1 MATIIQPDSTTSN
14 PALINAAPPRNWL
27 RILSIVLCL
36 IGIGISGYLTYTKIT
51 NVEQVCISGGSFN
64 CELVQNTVYSRI
76 LGVPVQ
82 FVGLAGY
89 IAIFGVLLLEKRLP
103 GKSSIY
109 LVAGMTLFGF
119 MFSAYL
125 TAIEAFV
132 IHAWCMWCLGSAIT
146 MTALFIVS
154 GLRLWKAISAPVLIN
169 DLADDA
175 E

>member
-1 MATIIQPDSTTSN
+1 
-14 PALINAAPPRNWL
+14 
-27 RILSIVLCL
+27 
-36 IGIGISGYLTYTKIT
+36 
-51 NVEQVCISGGSFN
+51 
-64 CELVQNTVYSRI
+64 
-76 LGVPVQ
+76 
-82 FVGLAGY
+82 
-89 IAIFGVLLLEKRLP
+89 
-103 GKSSIY
+103 
-109 LVAGMTLFGF
+109 MTLFGF

-154 GLRLWKAISAPVLIN
+154 GLRLWKAISAPVLID